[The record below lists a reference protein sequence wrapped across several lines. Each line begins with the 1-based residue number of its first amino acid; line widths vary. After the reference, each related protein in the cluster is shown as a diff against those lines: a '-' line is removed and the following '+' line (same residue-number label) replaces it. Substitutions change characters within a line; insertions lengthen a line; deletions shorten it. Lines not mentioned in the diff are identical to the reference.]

1 MSPMQPLT
9 ETPPV
14 RRRRWLLP
22 AVGFVLLIAVSGLL
36 LSGVSLG
43 HLGSAIFQSLLG
55 LLAQLREAQA
65 THPAAVYCSAFV
77 MYVVV
82 TGLSLPG
89 AAILTMAYGWMFGFW
104 PALILVSLSST
115 AGATVAFLM
124 SRYLLRDLIQQR
136 FSKQLAGFNAAFER
150 DGAFYLFTLRLIP
163 AVPFFVVNAGMGLT
177 PISVS
182 TFWWVS
188 QLGMLPGTVLYT
200 YAGTSLPGLDE
211 LKNPSV
217 TKILS
222 PQLLIAF
229 TILGLFPLV
238 VKKLAARF
246 VRPKGEPRAV
256 SPRAE

>member
-1 MSPMQPLT
+1 MDSPDT
-9 ETPPV
+9 SEISA
-14 RRRRWLLP
+14 RRPGRWLWP
-22 AVGFVLLIAVSGLL
+22 AIGIMTLLAVVGFIWSGLPV
-36 LSGVSLG
+36 GQLG
-43 HLGSAIFQSLLG
+43 TTVLEF
-55 LLAQLREAQA
+55 LLAQLTRLRQAQA
-65 THPAAVYCSAFV
+65 EYPTAVYCGAFV
-77 MYVVV
+77 LYVAI

-89 AAILTMAYGWMFGFW
+89 AAIMTLAYGWMFGFW

-124 SRYLLRDLIQQR
+124 SRYLLRDVIQRR
-136 FSKQLAGFNAAFER
+136 FSRQLAGFNSAFER

-177 PISVS
+177 PISVR

-188 QLGMLPGTVLYT
+188 QLGMLPATILYI

-229 TILGLFPLV
+229 TVLGLFPLF
-238 VKKLAARF
+238 VKKIAARF
-246 VRPKGEPRAV
+246 AK
-256 SPRAE
+256 SSLK